1 MGAILKFTKSIIPFI
16 IVACFGGQA
25 LAQVAGTSLPTRE
38 QVDIPKPN
46 IDQKLSSVR
55 IENRN
60 SRIRACAFEKS
71 ELLLT
76 LDRVNFVQSNAEP
89 LPQDI
94 AVLLSDIKPKQG
106 KQSVASL
113 CELRDEA
120 AARLSDAGY
129 IGTVTIPEQNIL
141 KSTSSA
147 DLMVVLGKLVDVT
160 VSGGDKSQSDLIRR
174 RMSRLKGVTPLR
186 TSDIEREL
194 LLASDNPA
202 INVQMNLKSAN
213 TNPGEIIGVI
223 SLTRKTHSLVAN
235 IQNYGSKTIGRETA
249 SIRAEYYGLLNGND
263 VAFVGAST
271 TLDFDEQK
279 SIQGGYYTT
288 FDNDLK
294 VGGSL
299 TYGWSDPDLGSLDF
313 RAKSLIG
320 AVDLSYPLMRSVGKT
335 LYLNGG
341 LEIIEQEATL
351 RGGPTALPLTKDKLR
366 VAYLSLAG
374 SLEEIPKPGGQAW
387 SIGGNIS
394 YRQGL
399 DVFDATERGAMD
411 EDGFFPSRAQGKAT
425 ASVFRAGLD
434 TRYWPSQRVSLSA
447 SLRGQ
452 ISSAPLLA
460 FEEFSVGNLTLGRGY
475 NPGATSGDEAIGL
488 RVEPAVILPLK
499 SSNVSLQAFGFGDIV
514 RIWNKDDF
522 TLEDGRSLR
531 SVGGGVR
538 AIVNDRFTLG
548 LMYAHTLDPELNLV
562 GAEDA
567 PDRLLASV
575 TFNFGAR

>member
-1 MGAILKFTKSIIPFI
+1 LKFIKSVILPVFGI
-16 IVACFGGQA
+16 ACCGGPA
-25 LAQVAGTSLPTRE
+25 LAQVSGTSFPTRE
-38 QVDIPKPN
+38 QVDIPTPN
-46 IDQKLSSVR
+46 INQKPSSVR
-55 IENRN
+55 IEDRTPRTT
-60 SRIRACAFEKS
+60 SCAFEKS

-76 LDRVNFVQSNAEP
+76 LDRVNFVQSNADRI
-89 LPQDI
+89 PQEI
-94 AVLLSDIKPKQG
+94 AVLLADIKPLKG

-113 CELRDEA
+113 CDLRDEA
-120 AARLSDAGY
+120 TARLSDAGY
-129 IGTVTIPEQNIL
+129 IGTVTIPKQNIL
-141 KSTSSA
+141 NGASSA

-160 VSGGDKSQSDLIRR
+160 VSGDDEGQSELIRR

-186 TSDIEREL
+186 ASDIEREL

-202 INVQMNLKSAN
+202 IDVQMNLKSAN
-213 TNPGEIIGVI
+213 GNAGDIIGVI
-223 SLTRKTHSLVAN
+223 TLTRRTHSIVAN

-263 VAFVGAST
+263 VGFIGASS

-288 FDNDLK
+288 FENDLK

-320 AVDLSYPLMRSVGKT
+320 AVDLSYPVMRSVGKS

-351 RGGPTALPLTKDKLR
+351 RGGSTALPLTKDKLR

-374 SLEEIPKPGGQAW
+374 SLEETTQTGGKSWAL
-387 SIGGNIS
+387 GGNVS

-399 DVFDATERGAMD
+399 DIFDATEQGVTD
-411 EDGFFPSRAQGKAT
+411 EEGFFPSRAQGKST
-425 ASVFRAGLD
+425 ASVFRVGINAL
-434 TRYWPSQRVSLSA
+434 YWPSQRVSLST

-475 NPGATSGDEAIGL
+475 NPGATAGDEAFGI
-488 RVEPAVILPLK
+488 RVEPAVIIPLE
-499 SSNVSLQAFGFGDIV
+499 SNDVSLQAFGFGDIV

-522 TLEDGRSLR
+522 TLENGRSLK
-531 SVGGGVR
+531 SVGGGIR
-538 AIVNDRFTLG
+538 ALVNDRVTLS

-562 GAEDA
+562 GAKDA
-567 PDRLLASV
+567 PDRVLASL
-575 TFNFGAR
+575 TFNLGAR